1 MNGGNSTT
9 MSTINGRHQASS
21 SNPILVLEPIDESFQ
36 LKSLELP
43 EQTKVK
49 IGRQTGVTTAP
60 HPSNGYFDSKVLS
73 RIHAEVWS
81 ESSKV
86 YIRDLKSSNGTF
98 LNGKRLCPENT
109 ESEPFELN
117 QNDNLEFGIDIMDE
131 NGACKSYL
139 SATPMHYAASNP
151 LSRVDP
157 LFYISR
163 SSHAKLKSSPSG
175 SGVNSVKTTSFSA
188 HGGQSDNMDLIFSRL
203 QNELLRSQE
212 TYADLGFLKQGLSD
226 LEKSLVVNGRE
237 TDSKVGSAAIP
248 SNGQPAGINILGGQT
263 MNASAIEM
271 EKALKEKIEQQT
283 AEVQRLEA
291 ELEALRAANDSLN
304 RGLQQNQ
311 EALFQAGL
319 NMERVEDTIK
329 EMTVHHAQ
337 ELESSKKE
345 RDVALA
351 CVERLG
357 EKHRDEL
364 ERVVLEADSEKAVL
378 MAEHKSE
385 LDQLRTKLETGSG
398 QDQRT
403 MEDELQEL
411 KQEIRTLRQAD
422 DMKAQVVEK
431 LTKEVDELILQ
442 LDDTKAELKSLQQ
455 IDDMKHKGN
464 NNNGRLETLTPTPP
478 STSTSTDTTR
488 NDSEKERSKDGID
501 NTTEST
507 AGASPW
513 LPSTTQFSWSQF
525 VFPIAK
531 RNQPFVNQPSTMLLS
546 GGFVLVGL
554 GVYALWHKAGMPV
567 N

>member
-1 MNGGNSTT
+1 
-9 MSTINGRHQASS
+9 MSPINGRHQASS
-21 SNPILVLEPIDESFQ
+21 SNPILVLEPINESFQ

-81 ESSKV
+81 ESGKV

-131 NGACKSYL
+131 NGALLHEKVSCKI
-139 SATPMHYAASNP
+139 
-151 LSRVDP
+151 
-157 LFYISR
+157 YISR
-163 SSHAKLKSSPSG
+163 MTYPTPGSSPQDSHAKLKSSPSG
-175 SGVNSVKTTSFSA
+175 SGVNSVKTNSFSA

-248 SNGQPAGINILGGQT
+248 SNGQPAGINTSGGQT

-271 EKALKEKIEQQT
+271 EKALKEKHEQQT
-283 AEVQRLEA
+283 AELQRLEA

-364 ERVVLEADSEKAVL
+364 ERVVLEADSEKSVL

-385 LDQLRTKLETGSG
+385 LDQLRTKLETGAG

-403 MEDELQEL
+403 MEDELEEL

-488 NDSEKERSKDGID
+488 NDSEKESSKDGID

-507 AGASPW
+507 ADASPW

-531 RNQPFVNQPSTMLLS
+531 RNQPFVNQ
-546 GGFVLVGL
+546 V
-554 GVYALWHKAGMPV
+554 
-567 N
+567 

>member
-1 MNGGNSTT
+1 
-9 MSTINGRHQASS
+9 MSTINGRHQASA
-21 SNPILVLEPIDESFQ
+21 SNPILVLEPINESFQ

-81 ESSKV
+81 ESGQV

-131 NGACKSYL
+131 NGALLHEKVSCKI
-139 SATPMHYAASNP
+139 
-151 LSRVDP
+151 
-157 LFYISR
+157 YISR
-163 SSHAKLKSSPSG
+163 MTYPTPGSSPLDSHAKLKSSPAG
-175 SGVNSVKTTSFSA
+175 SGVNSVKTNSLSA

-226 LEKSLVVNGRE
+226 LEKSLVVNRRE
-237 TDSKVGSAAIP
+237 TDNNAGLTATP
-248 SNGQPAGINILGGQT
+248 SNGQSTGINGFGGQT
-263 MNASAIEM
+263 MNASTTEM
-271 EKALKEKIEQQT
+271 EKALKEKNEKQT
-283 AEVQRLEA
+283 AEIQRLEA

-319 NMERVEDTIK
+319 NMERIKDTIK
-329 EMTVHHAQ
+329 EMTVQHAQ
-337 ELESSKKE
+337 ELESLRKE
-345 RDVALA
+345 QEVALA
-351 CVERLG
+351 SVEQLE

-364 ERVVLEADSEKAVL
+364 ERLVLEADSEKAAL

-385 LDQLRTKLETGSG
+385 LDHLRTEFELGSSKDLHAMEEELKELKLE
-398 QDQRT
+398 
-403 MEDELQEL
+403 
-411 KQEIRTLRQAD
+411 IRSLRQAD

-431 LTKEVDELILQ
+431 LTKEVDGLILQ
-442 LDDTKAELKSLQQ
+442 LDDTKAELRSLQQ
-455 IDDMKHKGN
+455 VDDMEREGN
-464 NNNGRLETLTPTPP
+464 NSGRLETLTPTP
-478 STSTSTDTTR
+478 SSASTSTDTTH
-488 NDSEKERSKDGID
+488 NEGENERSRDGID
-501 NTTEST
+501 KSMEST
-507 AGASPW
+507 ADASPW
-513 LPSTTQFSWSQF
+513 PPSTAQFSWSQF
-525 VFPIAK
+525 VFPMAK
-531 RNQPFVNQPSTMLLS
+531 RNQSFVNQPSTTLLS

>member
-1 MNGGNSTT
+1 
-9 MSTINGRHQASS
+9 MSPINGRHQASS
-21 SNPILVLEPIDESFQ
+21 SNPILVLEPINESFQ

-81 ESSKV
+81 ESGKV

-131 NGACKSYL
+131 NGALLHEKVSCKI
-139 SATPMHYAASNP
+139 
-151 LSRVDP
+151 
-157 LFYISR
+157 YISR
-163 SSHAKLKSSPSG
+163 MTYPTPGSSPQDSHAKLKSSPSG
-175 SGVNSVKTTSFSA
+175 SGVNSVKTNSFSA

-248 SNGQPAGINILGGQT
+248 SNGQPVGINASGGQT

-271 EKALKEKIEQQT
+271 EKALKEKNEQQT
-283 AEVQRLEA
+283 AKLQRLEA

-364 ERVVLEADSEKAVL
+364 ERVVLEADSEKSVL

-385 LDQLRTKLETGSG
+385 LDQLRTKLETGAG

-403 MEDELQEL
+403 MEDELEEL

-507 AGASPW
+507 ADASPW